1 MSTDLGSAEIH
12 GSTAVAEPSGQGHAP
27 ADAATPSV
35 PHQHPV
41 AAAVVGPGLDTRT
54 LSRSLFRRL
63 ATLTAGT
70 TEHTYVRDT
79 LIELNLPLVRYASAR
94 FRSRNEPMEDIVQV
108 GTIGL
113 IKAIDRFDP
122 ERGVEFPTFAMP
134 TVVGEIK
141 RFVRDTSWSVRVPRR
156 LKELHLAITGAT
168 NELSQHLGRAPTPS
182 ELATHLGIS
191 KDDVYEGLEASN
203 AYRSS
208 SLDELLVG
216 ADKSVSLGDA
226 LGDEDPEL
234 MGVEN
239 REALQPL
246 LQQLPERERTI
257 ILLRFFGNLT
267 QTQIADRIGISQ
279 MHVSRLLARTLVDL
293 RKGLL
298 SE

>member
-1 MSTDLGSAEIH
+1 MTRSSEHATNDYGHLDPLLEELAGLAAEDPRR
-12 GSTAVAEPSGQGHAP
+12 TELRDRLVTEFL
-27 ADAATPSV
+27 
-35 PHQHPV
+35 PV
-41 AAAVVGPGLDTRT
+41 AQHIA
-54 LSRSLFRRL
+54 RRF
-63 ATLTAGT
+63 GQ
-70 TEHTYVRDT
+70 RG
-79 LIELNLPLVRYASAR
+79 
-94 FRSRNEPMEDIVQV
+94 EPHDDLVQV
-108 GTIGL
+108 ATVGL
-113 IKAIDRFDP
+113 ISAIDRFDP
-122 ERGVEFPTFAMP
+122 TRGSDFLSFAVPTIM
-134 TVVGEIK
+134 GEV
-141 RFVRDTSWSVRVPRR
+141 RRHFRDTSWSVRVPRR

-168 NELSQHLGRAPTPS
+168 NELSQRLGRAPTPS

-216 ADKSVSLGDA
+216 TDKSVSLGDA

-279 MHVSRLLARTLVDL
+279 MHVSRLLARTLVEL